1 MKEGKGTSKKTNT
14 KKNNYKPSNS
24 NVKEVKVHEEVEKV
38 KEKVNDVDDFL
49 DDDEDDKRLI
59 VFIALAILV
68 IVATVIGLLVGCK
81 KEEKEV
87 EEPKKPDDTIVVPSD
102 DEEEDEK
109 VVEEEEVVKK
119 VVAVSTTKKTTSDT
133 KYKVTFYLNGEENV
147 KKVNK
152 GNKVS
157 KYTPDGYTDCKYYT
171 DENMKNE
178 YNFNTSVNENKN
190 IYMVC
195 KVIHYEVIYD
205 NYVSNNPTEYTVEDG
220 NITLSEPIDYDGIFQ
235 GWYLNSNKIT
245 KLTKDII
252 NYANKNNQIY
262 LTAKIVDHLNVN
274 YYDYEGKNV
283 IHDEVTKDTLDSYG
297 VQSGND
303 AYCSV
308 NEKFLGWAMSSD
320 SNNISSNIRLKED
333 RVDKSLY
340 AVCGAARVVYKS
352 GDEEVVVGY
361 NEQEL
366 EEYELPN
373 PEDLG
378 MEVPTYFVPV
388 DEETL
393 NSKKVVSDDK
403 EYLEDNEI
411 KLSEVSSKSANGYT
425 PKEGDNVEEK
435 EKVFKGWKETETKPL
450 EDTVTSETTNP
461 DSSNQ
466 NVLESTES
474 NQDTNTMSDTTPSS
488 NTEPTLTSDKSQTSQ
503 GTESVDSQNQKSNEL
518 NSTTETE
525 TTPSEVEQNGTETL
539 TEPTTESTTEP
550 TPQEV
555 TEPTT
560 STDNSEMK
568 PEEKAESK
576 EEVVPEDYKPEENK
590 DTTLEAVWEE
600 QPIEG
605 VGEEI

>member
-24 NVKEVKVHEEVEKV
+24 NVKEVKVHDEVEKV

-49 DDDEDDKRLI
+49 DDEEDDKRLI

-102 DEEEDEK
+102 DEEEEK

-205 NYVSNNPTEYTVEDG
+205 YESNNPTEYTVEDG

-466 NVLESTES
+466 NVLES

-488 NTEPTLTSDKSQTSQ
+488 NTEPTLTSDESQTSQ

-539 TEPTTESTTEP
+539 TEPTTEP

-568 PEEKAESK
+568 PEEKTESK

-600 QPIEG
+600 QPVEG